1 MLSFDHYHEHPGSYI
16 AWDARNGDTVAR
28 LTVDDVASM
37 LVVTFDPAKAP
48 KNREWREFV
57 KGCHE
62 QAGDLGYGVRFV
74 EGQP

>member
-1 MLSFDHYHEHPGSYI
+1 MLAIDNDPTVPGAYI
-16 AWDARNGDTVAR
+16 GWDCNTGETVAR
-28 LTVDDVASM
+28 LTVDDTAAM
-37 LVVTFDPAKAP
+37 LVVTFNPAKAP